1 MHVNTKE
8 SNSNRIGRMGTLR
21 RLTVAYIALPLLLSG
36 AFLLTRQ
43 HFARVMLSEAAHTMH
58 RTPFGPVT
66 STRDEELLKLD
77 RQFIAGMI
85 VITCGF
91 LAFSRLLWKGE
102 KITFAAGTQLI
113 AIGLLVELFIRA
125 FADVDIS
132 ADSWGYHLPFAARLW
147 GIAGR
152 DSYRFNSNLEAVYSG
167 FPHSIEFIQGL
178 FWKLSGRVQAANFVC
193 LLSLVLFCFISK
205 AVLKVRWQYVMLA
218 LIAIPLVQI
227 HATSDYVDLP
237 VNLCVATLIIIC
249 YKWFVEVR
257 RVTNL
262 EFSLALFA
270 AILAAN
276 GKFQM
281 VLISIVLFSAIF
293 WARVSRGTEFRTV
306 LAKPGRTAAILSI
319 WAACIVLVGFTPLKN
334 CIIHGNPF
342 FPVKITLL
350 GNNLPYAGEQ
360 QAGYTFSTQ
369 RFDVAANAAR
379 WVSSVFE
386 LKNEPFSWSID
397 QWNSQADVS
406 RTGGFF
412 GAFMAANLL
421 LLVGKLIF
429 KPGAKLWRERFF
441 WFLFIFLTASAPR
454 SLELRYYMYFS
465 IVLVTLNLYSISQ
478 MVLPERVVG
487 LAEKAWM
494 SVVLGF
500 LVVVLAGTHL
510 TYIRPHFYG
519 MQRFLTD
526 EVDPRAMAEIKEG
539 GSYTVTNAYWPFL
552 YCAKFHDRGH
562 YSVRAVSAGDGP
574 PTKPVEITAVGSIW
588 Q

>member
-1 MHVNTKE
+1 
-8 SNSNRIGRMGTLR
+8 MGTLL
-21 RLTVAYIALPLLLSG
+21 RLTVAYIALSLLLSA

-43 HFARVMLSEAAHTMH
+43 HFARVMLSEASHTMH

-77 RQFIAGMI
+77 RQFIASMI

-91 LAFSRLLWKGE
+91 LALSRLLWKNE
-102 KITFAAGTQLI
+102 KITFAVVTELI

-132 ADSWGYHLPFAARLW
+132 ADSWGYHLPFAGRLW
-147 GIAGR
+147 GIVGR
-152 DSYRFNSNLEAVYSG
+152 DSYRFNSNLEVVYSG

-178 FWKLSGRVQAANFVC
+178 FWKLSGRIQAANFVC
-193 LLSLVLFCFISK
+193 LFSLVLFCFISK
-205 AVLKVRWQYVMLA
+205 AVLKVHWQYVMLA
-218 LIAIPLVQI
+218 LITIPLVQI

-237 VNLCVATLIIIC
+237 VNLCVSTLIIIV
-249 YKWFVEVR
+249 YKWFVEVSK
-257 RVTNL
+257 VTNL
-262 EFSLALFA
+262 EFLLALLA

-281 VLISIVLFSAIF
+281 VLISIVLFSVTF
-293 WARVSRGTEFRTV
+293 WARFGGGGGFRTA
-306 LAKPGRTAAILSI
+306 LATPGRTAAMLSI
-319 WAACIVLVGFTPLKN
+319 WAACVVLVGFTPLKN
-334 CIIHGNPF
+334 CMIHGNPF
-342 FPVKITLL
+342 FPVKTTLF
-350 GNNLPYAGEQ
+350 GNTLPYAGEQ
-360 QAGYTFSTQ
+360 DAGYTLSTQ
-369 RFDVAANAAR
+369 RFDVAGGAAR
-379 WVSSVFE
+379 WASSVFE

-397 QWNSQADVS
+397 QWSSRADVS

-421 LLVGKLIF
+421 LVVARLIF
-429 KPGAKLWRERFF
+429 KPGGKPWRERFF
-441 WFLFIFLTASAPR
+441 WFLFIFLTAIAPR

-465 IVLVTLNLYSISQ
+465 IVLVTLNIYGISQ
-478 MVLPERVVG
+478 MARPEEVVG
-487 LAEKAWM
+487 LAEKVWM

-500 LVVVLAGTHL
+500 LIVVLAGTHL

-519 MQRFLTD
+519 MQRFLAD

-539 GSYTVTNAYWPFL
+539 GSYTIANAYWPFL
-552 YCAKFHDRGH
+552 YCAEFHNRGD
-562 YSVRAVSAGDGP
+562 YSVRAVSASDGP
-574 PTKPVEITAVGSIW
+574 PTNPVEITEVGSIW

>member
-1 MHVNTKE
+1 
-8 SNSNRIGRMGTLR
+8 MGTLL
-21 RLTVAYIALPLLLSG
+21 RLTVAYIALSLLLSA
-36 AFLLTRQ
+36 AFLQARQ
-43 HFARVMLSEAAHTMH
+43 HFARVMLSEATHTMH
-58 RTPFGPVT
+58 RTPFGPAS
-66 STRDEELLKLD
+66 STRGEELLKLD

-91 LAFSRLLWKGE
+91 LALSRSVWKGA
-102 KITFAAGTQLI
+102 KITFAVVTELI
-113 AIGLLVELFIRA
+113 AIGLLVELSIRA
-125 FADVDIS
+125 FVDVDIS
-132 ADSWGYHLPFAARLW
+132 ADSWGYHLPFAARLV
-147 GIAGR
+147 GIVDR
-152 DSYRFNSNLEAVYSG
+152 DSYRFNSNMEVVYSG
-167 FPHSIEFIQGL
+167 FPHLIEFIQGL
-178 FWKLSGRVQAANFVC
+178 FWKLSGRVQAANCVC
-193 LLSLVLFCFISK
+193 LFSLVLFCFISS
-205 AVLKVRWQYVMLA
+205 AVLKVRWQNVLLA
-218 LIAIPLVQI
+218 LITIPLVQI

-237 VNLCVATLIIIC
+237 VNLCVATLIIIVF
-249 YKWFVEVR
+249 KWFVEVR
-257 RVTNL
+257 KVTNL
-262 EFSLALFA
+262 EFSLALLA

-281 VLISIVLFSAIF
+281 VPIAIVLFSVIF
-293 WARVSRGTEFRTV
+293 WARFGGGVGFRTV
-306 LAKPGRTAAILSI
+306 LVRPGRTAAILSI
-319 WAACIVLVGFTPLKN
+319 WAACVVLIGFTPVKN

-342 FPVKITLL
+342 FPIKITLFS
-350 GNNLPYAGEQ
+350 NTLPYAGEQ

-369 RFDVAANAAR
+369 RSDVAVNAAR
-379 WVSSVFE
+379 WVSSVLE

-397 QWNSQADVS
+397 QWNPRADLS

-429 KPGAKLWRERFF
+429 KPGGQPWRERLF
-441 WFLFIFLTASAPR
+441 WFLFIFLTAIVPR

-465 IVLVTLNLYSISQ
+465 IVLVTLDLYGISQ
-478 MVLPERVVG
+478 MALPEKVVG
-487 LAEKAWM
+487 VAEKMWM

-519 MQRFLTD
+519 MQRFLAD

-539 GSYTVTNAYWPFL
+539 GSYSIANAYWPFL
-552 YCAKFHDRGH
+552 YCAKFHNRGD

-574 PTKPVEITAVGSIW
+574 PTNPVEITAVGSIW

>member
-1 MHVNTKE
+1 MHANTEE
-8 SNSNRIGRMGTLR
+8 SNPERIGRMGTLL
-21 RLTVAYIALPLLLSG
+21 RLMVAYIALSLLLSA

-43 HFARVMLSEAAHTMH
+43 HFARVMLSQAAHTMH
-58 RTPFGPVT
+58 RTPFGPLT

-77 RQFIAGMI
+77 RQFIASMI

-91 LAFSRLLWKGE
+91 LALSRLLWKGE
-102 KITFAAGTQLI
+102 RITFPAVAELI

-147 GIAGR
+147 GIVGR

-178 FWKLSGRVQAANFVC
+178 FWKLSGRIQAANFVC
-193 LLSLVLFCFISK
+193 LFGLVFFCFISQ

-218 LIAIPLVQI
+218 LTTIPLVQI

-237 VNLCVATLIIIC
+237 VNLCVSMLIIIV

-257 RVTNL
+257 KVTNL
-262 EFSLALFA
+262 ELTLALLA

-281 VLISIVLFSAIF
+281 VLISIVLFSVIF
-293 WARVSRGTEFRTV
+293 WARFGGGVGFRTV
-306 LAKPGRTAAILSI
+306 LATPGRTARMLSI
-319 WAACIVLVGFTPLKN
+319 WAACVVLVGFTPLKN

-342 FPVKITLL
+342 FPVKITLF
-350 GNNLPYAGEQ
+350 GNTLPYAGEQ
-360 QAGYTFSTQ
+360 DAGYTLSTQ
-369 RFDVAANAAR
+369 RSNVAADAAR
-379 WVSSVFE
+379 WASSVFE
-386 LKNEPFSWSID
+386 LKNEPFLWSID
-397 QWNSQADVS
+397 QWNSRADVS

-421 LLVGKLIF
+421 LVLWKLIF
-429 KPGAKLWRERFF
+429 KPGGKPWRECFF
-441 WFLFIFLTASAPR
+441 WFLFIFLTAIAPR

-465 IVLVTLNLYSISQ
+465 IVLVTLNLYVISQ
-478 MVLPERVVG
+478 MARPKEVVG
-487 LAEKAWM
+487 LAEKVWM

-519 MQRFLTD
+519 MQRFLAD

-539 GSYTVTNAYWPFL
+539 GSYTIANAYWPFL
-552 YCAKFHDRGH
+552 YCSKFHNQGD
-562 YSVRAVSAGDGP
+562 YSLRAVFAGNGP
-574 PTKPVEITAVGSIW
+574 PSKPVEITAVVSIW